1 MDAKSIL
8 GKYYYDVETGF
19 VSADKLYKKV
29 KKFGIT
35 LKKVKEFLE
44 KQNLH
49 ERTATKKKTVN
60 REMPSYSE
68 VMHVDLVDMSD
79 YKKQNEGYCWMFN
92 AINSFTR
99 VAYSYPLKT
108 KSDKETAIAMKK
120 LIGDS
125 PTFKTVMTDD
135 GSEWKG
141 AFGKLLKEEGIK
153 HITTAPYTP
162 ESNGKVER
170 FNKTIK
176 NVLFK
181 YFKSNDTYKWVSI
194 LPKLVKNYNN
204 TYHSIIKTEPS
215 NVKESNK
222 KKVFA
227 NIIRTMINTKIT
239 NEKKLKIG
247 TKVRVWEAKKLF
259 EKSYK
264 HEWSNEIYTIED
276 IKFGIRGLVYDKYVV
291 KNEHGRKQKK
301 TYLLSDLKPVKA
313 NEKPVEQ
320 KENKAHDKKMKTA
333 KKVAKELKTK
343 KHAEYEEV
351 DKRLNEPRQKRKGK
365 SVYYGDMLEIDDNY
379 GKRKGKKK

>member
-1 MDAKSIL
+1 MDSNSIL
-8 GKYYYDVETGF
+8 KKHYYDIESGYQ
-19 VSADKLYKKV
+19 SAEKLFKKV
-29 KKFGIT
+29 KSFKIT
-35 LKKVKEFLE
+35 LKKVKEFIRN
-44 KQNLH
+44 QNLN
-49 ERTATKKKTVN
+49 EITATKKKTVN

-79 YKKQNEGYCWMFN
+79 YKKQNDSYCWMFN

-108 KSDKETAIAMKK
+108 KSDKETAVAMKK
-120 LIGDS
+120 LIEDS

-141 AFGKLLKEEGIK
+141 AFSKLLKSEGIK

-176 NVLFK
+176 NILFK
-181 YFKSNDTYKWVSI
+181 YFKSNDTYKWVDI

-204 TYHSIIKTEPS
+204 TYHRIIKTEPK
-215 NVKESNK
+215 NVREHNK

-227 NIIRTMINTKIT
+227 NMIKSMINTKVT
-239 NEKKLKIG
+239 NDKKLKVG
-247 TKVRVWEAKKLF
+247 TQVRVWEAKKLF

-264 HEWSNEIYTIED
+264 KEWSKEIYTIKD
-276 IKFGIRGLVYDKYVV
+276 IKYGIRNLVYDKYVV
-291 KNEHGRKQKK
+291 NDANGKQQKK
-301 TYLLSDLKPVKA
+301 KYLLSELKPVKG
-313 NEKPVEQ
+313 NEKQAKQV
-320 KENKAHDKKMKTA
+320 ENKAHDKKMKTA
-333 KKVAKELKTK
+333 KKVAKEMKTK

-351 DKRLNEPRQKRKGK
+351 DKRLQEPRQKRKGK
-365 SVYYGDMLEIDDNY
+365 DKYYGDLIEIADDY
-379 GKRKGKKK
+379 GKNKRKK